1 MAKQSSDNSFMQ
13 QGALK
18 EFLSQD
24 IDLIVGNF
32 TDEHAQ
38 VITETIKEHND
49 SVELITTF
57 FALCDQ
63 GESSLT
69 LVKNFITKY
78 IENNPDFDSYENL
91 IRFLRDIPT
100 INKLGEEVLLFALN
114 LAPTQEH
121 FAYCVGNIIQAA
133 VSTPDSYAQLEPMMN
148 EAIETCP
155 NILQEDLN
163 DFFIDRNHRTD
174 IQHYLVDRL
183 NFSPI
188 TECPF
193 LIDEDIEGLHPT
205 INNILRK
212 SRCDLVGEDKVNLIA
227 NLIEHFNILLSNGNI
242 ALILKAGSECSDIY
256 MCAYGSGAD
265 SVETTLDKRK
275 CMTFRGA
282 KAYADDKNIGFVTS
296 IVHES
301 THICFRKAYNND
313 SKPYKVG
320 DEVSIQTIEALTTSL
335 INILNEKTPSR
346 EILEELAYDAT
357 AGYNEFLLAK
367 YYRKSSYSKELPAF
381 FMQEL
386 AIRILLNN
394 PEMRDS
400 ILLANE
406 EAIFGIINPMLDI
419 FLDIPEN
426 EVPVAGEFSFTDEVA

>member
-1 MAKQSSDNSFMQ
+1 
-13 QGALK
+13 
-18 EFLSQD
+18 
-24 IDLIVGNF
+24 
-32 TDEHAQ
+32 
-38 VITETIKEHND
+38 
-49 SVELITTF
+49 
-57 FALCDQ
+57 
-63 GESSLT
+63 
-69 LVKNFITKY
+69 
-78 IENNPDFDSYENL
+78 
-91 IRFLRDIPT
+91 
-100 INKLGEEVLLFALN
+100 
-114 LAPTQEH
+114 
-121 FAYCVGNIIQAA
+121 
-133 VSTPDSYAQLEPMMN
+133 
-148 EAIETCP
+148 
-155 NILQEDLN
+155 
-163 DFFIDRNHRTD
+163 
-174 IQHYLVDRL
+174 
-183 NFSPI
+183 
-188 TECPF
+188 
-193 LIDEDIEGLHPT
+193 
-205 INNILRK
+205 
-212 SRCDLVGEDKVNLIA
+212 
-227 NLIEHFNILLSNGNI
+227 
-242 ALILKAGSECSDIY
+242 
-256 MCAYGSGAD
+256 
-265 SVETTLDKRK
+265 
-275 CMTFRGA
+275 MTFRGA